1 MKIALSYRGPIP
13 VQRGNVRTRHGRRH
27 LPTILGL
34 GGIHHHRATFTRGRA
49 ILHSMVT
56 MPLSD
61 AILVVDDDADSRELL
76 VEYLEDTGFTV
87 YGAPTG
93 ETALTLADTL
103 RPRVILMDLSMPN
116 LDGLETTRRL
126 RSNPSTRAATIVMV
140 TARAFIGDRNAAHR
154 AGCDFFIPKPYALP
168 TVATLVAGLMSAR
181 PQAAGRLPLNFAPQS
196 R

>member
-1 MKIALSYRGPIP
+1 
-13 VQRGNVRTRHGRRH
+13 
-27 LPTILGL
+27 
-34 GGIHHHRATFTRGRA
+34 
-49 ILHSMVT
+49 MVT

-61 AILVVDDDADSRELL
+61 AILVVDDDADSRELP

-87 YGAPTG
+87 HAAPTG

-126 RSNPSTRAATIVMV
+126 RANPSTRAATIVMV
-140 TARAFIGDRNAAHR
+140 TARAVISDRNAAHR

-168 TVATLVAGLMSAR
+168 TVATLVAGMMSAR

>member
-1 MKIALSYRGPIP
+1 
-13 VQRGNVRTRHGRRH
+13 
-27 LPTILGL
+27 
-34 GGIHHHRATFTRGRA
+34 
-49 ILHSMVT
+49 MVT

-87 YGAPTG
+87 HAAPTG
-93 ETALTLADTL
+93 ETALTLADTF

-126 RSNPSTRAATIVMV
+126 RANPSTRAATIVMV
-140 TARAFIGDRNAAHR
+140 TARAVIGDRNAAHR